1 MYTSAAPGNPGVY
14 TPSDEVYTPEKETV
28 AGVYTPE
35 NPKCA
40 RPRPCTLRAPFPAPP
55 CALHYREPATA
66 IGLGPWAATWR
77 REFFSFVSRHGDWL
91 AYVSQDIERRARDY
105 ADAAPDRYYDAA
117 GIGFF
122 VGDFRAARD
131 VPGYV
136 G

>member
-1 MYTSAAPGNPGVY
+1 VYTSAATGSPGVY

-40 RPRPCTLRAPFPAPP
+40 RPRPCTLRPRARSRPAPDI
-55 CALHYREPATA
+55 A
-66 IGLGPWAATWR
+66 LGPWTETWR

-131 VPGYV
+131 VPGCV